1 MSQASCWLEDVYR
14 LVACS
19 FGYTW
24 PGKVFLGVI
33 MVDVDISQGGIS
45 GERVIV
51 WAMRCFGLKNLGVC
65 QWCFSTCM

>member
-24 PGKVFLGVI
+24 PGKVFLGLF
-33 MVDVDISQGGIS
+33 MVDVDISQGGFS
-45 GERVIV
+45 GERVVI
-51 WAMRCFGLKNLGVC
+51 
-65 QWCFSTCM
+65 